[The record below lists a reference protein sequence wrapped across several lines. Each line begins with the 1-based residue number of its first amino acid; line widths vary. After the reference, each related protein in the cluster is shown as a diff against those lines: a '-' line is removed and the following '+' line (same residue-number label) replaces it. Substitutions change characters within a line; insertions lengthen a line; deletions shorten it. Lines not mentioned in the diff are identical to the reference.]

1 MAAKV
6 KNGQTHLESLR
17 DGRSVY
23 IEGRRV
29 ADVTSH
35 PAFRGGAATITSM
48 YDFQADAPNIERM
61 TFEVD
66 GSGLRTNR
74 AWQLPA
80 TYAELVERRKALE
93 AWAELHLG
101 FMGRAPDHVASCIA
115 AMRMGQDIFE
125 AHGKG
130 RGAALEEY
138 YRYARD
144 RDLYLAYVIIDPQ
157 ADRSK
162 ATGEQRDP
170 YHTAAICDEDGEGI
184 TIKGAKMLGTGAVMA
199 NEVLIASLRPVREG
213 DEMYA
218 FTATVPIGAK
228 GVKLLSRRSYGAAAG
243 SVWDYPLSSSF
254 DENDSVIY
262 FDEVK
267 IPWDRVFVHR
277 NPKMSFAQFHDTPAH
292 VYQNYQSMIRLAVK
306 LRFFAGLGRRITETI
321 GTGQFPQVKDALG
334 MLASQA
340 EMIDA
345 YVHAMEAKGWMYGPY
360 FVPDRAT
367 LYSAGVQAQRMY
379 PAVIEA
385 LRDLSGGAM
394 IMLPSSHE
402 DFANPEI
409 AQVIE
414 KVQQSPV
421 TDPKGRVKLFKLAW
435 DAVGSEFASRHVQ
448 YEMFYSG
455 PKQFTAGHMA
465 RTYNWGRATELVE
478 RTLGSYDLAG
488 SEMAK
493 ASNKALA

>member
-1 MAAKV
+1 MAAGHTV
-6 KNGQTHLESLR
+6 KNGRAHLDSLR

-23 IEGRRV
+23 IDGREV
-29 ADVTSH
+29 ADVTTH
-35 PAFRGGAATITSM
+35 AAFRGGADTIARM
-48 YDFQADAPNIERM
+48 YDHQADPRHVEAM
-61 TFEVD
+61 TFPVD
-66 GSGLRTNR
+66 GSGLRANR
-74 AWQLPA
+74 AWQLP
-80 TYAELVERRKALE
+80 TSYAELVQRRQALE
-93 AWAELHLG
+93 SWAEVHLG

-115 AMRMGQDIFE
+115 AMRMGHAVFE

-170 YHTAAICDEDGEGI
+170 FHTAAICDEDGQGI

-199 NEVLIASLRPVREG
+199 NEVLVASLRPVREG

-218 FTATVPIGAK
+218 FTACVPIGAK
-228 GVKLLSRRSYGAAAG
+228 GVKLLSRRSYAAAA
-243 SVWDYPLSSSF
+243 SSDWDYPLASRL
-254 DENDSVIY
+254 DENDAVIY
-262 FDEVK
+262 FDEVR

-277 NPKMSFAQFHDTPAH
+277 NPRMSFAQFHDTPAH

-306 LRFFAGLGRRITETI
+306 MRFFVGLARRITDTI
-321 GTGQFPQVKDALG
+321 GTGQFPQVKDTLG
-334 MLASQA
+334 LLASQSQ
-340 EMIDA
+340 MIDA
-345 YVHAMEAKGWMYGPY
+345 YVHAMEAKGWKYGDY

-367 LYSAGVQAQRMY
+367 LYSASVQAQRMY
-379 PAVIEA
+379 PAMIET

-402 DFANPEI
+402 DFANPDVER
-409 AQVIE
+409 VIE
-414 KVQQSPV
+414 KVQQSPA
-421 TDPKGRVKLFKLAW
+421 TDPRGRVKLFKLAW
-435 DAVGSEFASRHVQ
+435 DAVGSEFASRHTQ

-455 PKQFTAGHMA
+455 PKQFTAGHMS
-465 RTYNWGRATELVE
+465 RTYDWDRATGLVD
-478 RTLGSYDLAG
+478 RTLGAYELPA
-488 SEMAK
+488 AAPRK
-493 ASNKALA
+493 VA